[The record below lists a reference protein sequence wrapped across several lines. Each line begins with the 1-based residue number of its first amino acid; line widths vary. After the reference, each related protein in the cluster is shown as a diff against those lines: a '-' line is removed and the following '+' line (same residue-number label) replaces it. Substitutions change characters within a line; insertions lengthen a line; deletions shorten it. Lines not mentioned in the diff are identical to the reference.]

1 MLNIDLNEPYVTVAD
16 PTKRGNVAPNQQFF
30 PYPLFAGLNMG
41 KDIATSN
48 YNGLVL
54 TGKFQGRHG
63 VFFQAS
69 YTLGKSLD
77 DSSSWSVPSG
87 QPGGVANPRNLR
99 LEYGPS
105 NFDIRHRAVFVYV
118 IDVPAGP
125 GHRLFGWD
133 NPFNRQILGGWQ
145 ISGITTVQSG
155 SPFTPFNRSQ
165 DFSGFNQFFDRPD
178 VVGSG
183 VLPQDN
189 GNPDAAFDPTYF
201 SKTPP
206 TGRVGTSGRDQYYG
220 PGLVNFDFAGAKNFR
235 LGTERLHLQFRADL
249 FNIFNHT
256 NFSNPVADQSS
267 ANFGKI
273 TATVGSAVATTVG
286 TTAGIVGG
294 GPRVI
299 QFSMRLTF

>member
-1 MLNIDLNEPYVTVAD
+1 VSVAD
-16 PTKRGNVAPNQQFF
+16 PTKRGNQAPNQQFF
-30 PYPLFAGLNMG
+30 TYPLFAGINMG

-87 QPGGVANPRNLR
+87 QPGGVSDPRNLH

-105 NFDIRHRAVFVYV
+105 NFDIRHRAVFTYV

-133 NPFNRQILGGWQ
+133 NAFNRELVGGWQ

-155 SPFTPFNRSQ
+155 SPFTVYNGSA
-165 DFSGFNQFFDRPD
+165 DF
-178 VVGSG
+178 
-183 VLPQDN
+183 
-189 GNPDAAFDPTYF
+189 
-201 SKTPP
+201 
-206 TGRVGTSGRDQYYG
+206 
-220 PGLVNFDFAGAKNFR
+220 
-235 LGTERLHLQFRADL
+235 
-249 FNIFNHT
+249 
-256 NFSNPVADQSS
+256 
-267 ANFGKI
+267 I
-273 TATVGSAVATTVG
+273 TARRISADSINSMTV
-286 TTAGIVGG
+286 
-294 GPRVI
+294 P
-299 QFSMRLTF
+299 M